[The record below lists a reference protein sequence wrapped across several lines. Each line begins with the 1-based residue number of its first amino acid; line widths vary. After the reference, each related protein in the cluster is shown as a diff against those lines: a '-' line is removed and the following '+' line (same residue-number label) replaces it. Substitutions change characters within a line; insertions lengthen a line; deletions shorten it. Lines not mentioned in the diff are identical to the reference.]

1 MRVFLSG
8 LTVAFHRSNVI
19 ACFWGF
25 ALSYVFL
32 EASRSYR
39 PYLNGTNNAIASAAQ
54 YQIFF
59 TYFCAFMLVAK
70 PFGGFGTPLSCV
82 LLCANLVIFAV
93 ALHRARAELRA
104 RREVEIL
111 KQQTHDLAAHIKDF
125 EKRVL
130 GIVAVERSILKN
142 DRTRFLPGG
151 DWCAT
156 ASRSDVIAAAQD
168 IELDLVG
175 VEQKEDELR
184 RFLAVAAKQEAKG
197 EVANW
202 YIEVV
207 PYVLLK
213 TKFEL

>member
-1 MRVFLSG
+1 
-8 LTVAFHRSNVI
+8 
-19 ACFWGF
+19 
-25 ALSYVFL
+25 
-32 EASRSYR
+32 
-39 PYLNGTNNAIASAAQ
+39 
-54 YQIFF
+54 
-59 TYFCAFMLVAK
+59 MLVAK

-156 ASRSDVIAAAQD
+156 ASRSQD
-168 IELDLVG
+168 LCGLG
-175 VEQKEDELR
+175 R
-184 RFLAVAAKQEAKG
+184 GPMRGPTPAVASLG
-197 EVANW
+197 PRTSVG
-202 YIEVV
+202 
-207 PYVLLK
+207 
-213 TKFEL
+213 